1 LIMQVAANMENP
13 SILSVLHKPPVPEPG
28 SGSAPVRKVADA
40 GQSRAQAEQGG
51 RAGPGR
57 AGSRQ
62 PAGAGQG
69 SGGAGGVLG
78 GPDRV
83 ALQGATLS
91 DTPVV
96 QVGGPQGGP
105 HQADKGPLF
114 VPFPCDFI
122 LGLSLAL

>member
-1 LIMQVAANMENP
+1 MQVAANMENP
-13 SILSVLHKPPVPEPG
+13 GILNVLHKPG
-28 SGSAPVRKVADA
+28 SVSAPVRKVADA

-62 PAGAGQG
+62 PASAGQG

-78 GPDRV
+78 GQDRL
-83 ALQGATLS
+83 AIQGATLS

-105 HQADKGPLF
+105 HQADG
-114 VPFPCDFI
+114 
-122 LGLSLAL
+122 GLSPHPGQTVEVGFPGVRRSGRQG